1 MIRTLIVDD
10 DPFVRMSLQT
20 ILEAQDDVEVCA
32 LGADGDEAVELFER
46 ERPDVLLMDIQ
57 MPRMNGYDAARAIR
71 SLGRAD
77 SSLPI
82 LAMTADAFSEDVSRA
97 LETGMDGHIAKPID
111 IQNLLQ
117 TIERAVKGGETR

>member
-1 MIRTLIVDD
+1 MELLSHFGAEVD
-10 DPFVRMSLQT
+10 R
-20 ILEAQDDVEVCA
+20 A
-32 LGADGDEAVELFER
+32 ADGEEAVDRFVSGGEGRYDL
-46 ERPDVLLMDIQ
+46 VLMDIQ

-117 TIERAVKGGETR
+117 TIGRAVKGGETR